1 MCWQLEDACKKYNV
15 ELLLWDSGATVG
27 GMSEDVQKLKE
38 EISRMIKTAERQQQE
53 SMIANLVQWYYF
65 DVSIN
70 ESVLFQTSLN
80 STRFM

>member
-38 EISRMIKTAERQQQE
+38 EISSMIKTAERQQQE